1 MSIPPKTQN
10 NKMNKTR
17 LMLLLA
23 AGLIAGSP
31 ATAKKEKKQKPQ
43 TEQAEKKGRKG
54 ILFWKKKDKSAQP
67 AQENK
72 PEEKPQI
79 DRPGMFHVT
88 KEKGEWFFQIHDSLI
103 GREFL
108 TTTRYTSTPSNCG
121 QFGGEQINQQT
132 VFFEVAPGEN
142 LLLRS
147 RLFINVADTATMI
160 NKAITISNES
170 PILNSFKIES
180 HKNQVYK
187 IKVSPYFSGE
197 VAGMGLPNDVKRM
210 YSLQGLNGDK
220 SYIED
225 IKSFPLNTEVRMVK
239 TYSGNG
245 YGMPAIAN
253 TGLATFGLNI
263 SFVML
268 PEKPMTP
275 RHFDKRVGYFTHGY
289 TEFSDHQQQVQGKSF
304 IARFRLEARP
314 EDVAR
319 QKAGEAVEPIK
330 PIVYY
335 IDPATPKQWRKYL
348 IQGVN
353 DWQKAFEKAGWKN
366 AIIGKE
372 WPEQDTTMSMED
384 ARFNCIRYL
393 ASPIENAYGPHV
405 SDPRTGEIIEAHVCW
420 YHNVM
425 KLVHTW
431 YMVQASSIDEAARKM
446 NYDEEL
452 MGQLIRFVSSH
463 EVGHSLGL
471 RHNFGSSSMV
481 PVDSLRSKDWVER
494 HGHTPSIMDYARFN
508 YVAQPEDQLDRL
520 GIFPRINDYDEWAI
534 QWGYGPMAA
543 DNADDDHRLREEW
556 VAGKLSDKRLW
567 WGDGEISIGRLD
579 PRNQTEDLGDN
590 AMKASTYGIMNLKRQ
605 IVNLPQWTA
614 DNTADLYDND
624 VRTMYDE
631 MRLQFMRYCGHV
643 ARNIGGHF
651 VTFQPKGTQ
660 ENVYA
665 PVPLEQQKEALQW
678 MDENV
683 LTEPVWL
690 RQVPYA
696 RRLTPD
702 PHSLTA
708 TVAESAITQ
717 MMNRLDGMNEFY
729 TPEQYIT
736 DLVRLVFKEADSRQS
751 VTPYRVAL
759 QNMMIT
765 HLTRAF
771 GNGYQPVRPAALLGL
786 QQIQAKAKAAS
797 TSAPDVTSRAH
808 WASVY
813 DKIGRVLVWK

>member
-1 MSIPPKTQN
+1 
-10 NKMNKTR
+10 MNRTK
-17 LMLLLA
+17 LMLLLL
-23 AGLIAGSP
+23 AGMMAGTP
-31 ATAKKEKKQKPQ
+31 VQARKEKDKKQNPQ
-43 TEQAEKKGRKG
+43 TEQSEKKKKKNGKG
-54 ILFWKKKDKSAQP
+54 ILFWKKKKQQAADEQD
-67 AQENK
+67 K

-79 DRPGMFHVT
+79 DRPGMFRVT
-88 KEKGEWFFQIHDSLI
+88 KEKDEWYFLIPDSLI

-108 TTTRYTSTPSNCG
+108 TTTRYTATPSNCG
-121 QFGGEQINQQT
+121 QFGGEQINEQT
-132 VFFEVAPGEN
+132 VYFQPAPGGN

-147 RLFINVADTATMI
+147 RLFINVADTAAMI
-160 NKAITISNES
+160 NKAITVSNES

-180 HKNQVYK
+180 HKDSVYK
-187 IKVSPYFSGE
+187 IKVSPFFDSE
-197 VAGMGLPNDVKRM
+197 VAGMGIPADIKQM
-210 YSLQGLNGDK
+210 YGLQGMHGDK

-225 IKSFPLNTEVRMVK
+225 IKTFPMNTEVRMVK
-239 TYSGNG
+239 TYSSNSFR
-245 YGMPAIAN
+245 MPATAS

-268 PEKPMTP
+268 PQKPMVP

-289 TEFSDHQQQVQGKSF
+289 TEFSDAQQQVQDKRF

-319 QKAGEAVEPIK
+319 QQAGEAVEPIK

-366 AIIGKE
+366 AIIGRE
-372 WPEQDTTMSMED
+372 WPEEDTTMSMED
-384 ARFNCIRYL
+384 ARFSCIRYL

-405 SDPRTGEIIEAHVCW
+405 SDPRTGEILEAHVCW

-471 RHNFGSSSMV
+471 RHNFGSSSTV

-543 DNADDDHRLREEW
+543 DNPDDDHRLREEW
-556 VAGKLSDKRLW
+556 VSDKLRDKRLW
-567 WGDGEISIGRLD
+567 WGDGEISIGRMD
-579 PRNQTEDLGDN
+579 PRNQTEDLGDD
-590 AMKASTYGIMNLKRQ
+590 AMKASSYGIMNLKRQ
-605 IVNLPQWTA
+605 LASLPQWTA
-614 DNTADLYDND
+614 DNSSDIYDTD
-624 VRTMYDE
+624 VQTMYNE

-651 VTFQPKGTQ
+651 VTFRPKGTQ
-660 ENVYA
+660 EDVYA
-665 PVPLEQQKEALQW
+665 PVPLERQQRALQW

-683 LTEPVWL
+683 LTEPEWL

-696 RRLTPD
+696 RRLTNNPQN
-702 PHSLTA
+702 LTA
-708 TVAESAITQ
+708 AVGEHAVTQ
-717 MMNRLDGMNEFY
+717 LMNRLDGMNEFY
-729 TPEQYIT
+729 SPEQYIT
-736 DLVRLVFKEADSRQS
+736 DLTRLVFREADARQK
-751 VTPYRVAL
+751 VTPYRITL
-759 QNMMIT
+759 HNTMIT

-771 GNGYQPVRPAALLGL
+771 GNGYEPVRPAALLGL
-786 QQIQAKAKAAS
+786 QLIQAKAKGAAS
-797 TSAPDVTSRAH
+797 SAPDAASRAH

-813 DKIGRVLVWK
+813 DKIGRVLAWK

>member
-1 MSIPPKTQN
+1 
-10 NKMNKTR
+10 MNKTR

-54 ILFWKKKDKSAQP
+54 ILFWKKKDKGVQP

-72 PEEKPQI
+72 PEEKPQV

-88 KEKGEWFFQIHDSLI
+88 KEKNDWYFQIHDSLI

-108 TTTRYTSTPSNCG
+108 TTTRYTATPSNSG
-121 QFGGEQINQQT
+121 QFGGEQVNEQT
-132 VFFEVAPGEN
+132 VYFQKAPDGKM
-142 LLLRS
+142 LLRS
-147 RLFINVADTATMI
+147 RLFVNVADTAAMI
-160 NKAITISNES
+160 NKAISISNES
-170 PILNSFKIES
+170 PILASFPIES
-180 HKNQVYK
+180 SKDGMNK
-187 IKVSPYFSGE
+187 IKVSPYFGGDMP
-197 VAGMGLPNDVKRM
+197 GMGLPNYLRQR
-210 YSLQGLNGDK
+210 YNLQGMNGDK

-225 IKSFPLNTEVRMVK
+225 IKSFPMNTEVRMVK
-239 TYSGNG
+239 TYSSNG
-245 YGMPAIAN
+245 GAMPATRS
-253 TGLATFGLNI
+253 TGLATFGLNV

-275 RHFDKRVGYFTHGY
+275 RHFDKRVGFFTHGY
-289 TEFSDHQQQVQGKSF
+289 TEFSDNQQQVRGKEF

-319 QKAGEAVEPIK
+319 QKAGQAVEPIK

-372 WPEQDTTMSMED
+372 WPEEDSTMSMED
-384 ARFNCIRYL
+384 ARFSCIRYL
-393 ASPIENAYGPHV
+393 ASPIPNAYGPHV

-425 KLVHTW
+425 KLVHDW

-446 NYDEEL
+446 NFDEEL

-471 RHNFGSSSMV
+471 RHNFGSSSTV
-481 PVDSLRSKDWVER
+481 PVDSLRNKDWVER
-494 HGHTPSIMDYARFN
+494 NGHTPSIMDYARFN
-508 YVAQPEDQLDRL
+508 YVAQPEDQISRL
-520 GIFPRINDYDEWAI
+520 GIFPKIGIYDEWAI
-534 QWGYGPMAA
+534 EWGYGPMAGETA
-543 DNADDDHRLREEW
+543 DQDHQNREQMVRERL
-556 VAGKLSDKRLW
+556 KNQRLW
-567 WGDGEISIGRLD
+567 WGDGEINIGRLD
-579 PRNQTEDLGDN
+579 PRNQTEDLGDD
-590 AMKASTYGIMNLKRQ
+590 ALKASEYGIRNLKRQ
-605 IVNLPQWTA
+605 IVNLTQWTA
-614 DNTADLYDND
+614 DNTGDLYDGD
-624 VRTMYDE
+624 VPTMYDE
-631 MRLQFMRYCGHV
+631 MRLQFIRYCGHV
-643 ARNIGGHF
+643 ARNIGGYY
-651 VTFQPKGTQ
+651 VTFQPKGTA
-660 ENVYA
+660 EDVYR
-665 PVPLEQQKEALQW
+665 PVPAERQKEALAW
-678 MDENV
+678 LERHILN
-683 LTEPVWL
+683 EPEWL

-696 RRLTPD
+696 RRLTPN
-702 PHSLTA
+702 PQTLTA
-708 TVAESAITQ
+708 HAGESVVTA
-717 MMNRLDGMNEFY
+717 MMNRLEAMNENY
-729 TPEQYIT
+729 TAEQYVS
-736 DLVRLVFKEADSRQS
+736 DLLKLIFAEADSRKAVS
-751 VTPYRVAL
+751 PYRVAL
-759 QNMMIT
+759 QNTMIL
-765 HLTRAF
+765 HLTRAY
-771 GNGYQPVRPAALLGL
+771 GNGYEPVRPAALMGL

-797 TSAPDVTSRAH
+797 TSAPDATSRAH